1 MYPATPIFDQDSTG
15 IIMVGYKLPIQKL
28 GLNFCLNKDS
38 KLYYIQSPIFDK
50 TKLSEKG
57 DNYFRCLNSGEY
69 MAVQPKF
76 SKDFTRL
83 LYVGS
88 RA

>member
-1 MYPATPIFDQDSTG
+1 M
-15 IIMVGYKLPIQKL
+15 PIQKL

-38 KLYYIQSPIFDK
+38 KLYYIQEPIFDK
-50 TKLSEKG
+50 TKLAEKG
-57 DNYFRCLNSGEY
+57 DNYARCLNPDEY

-76 SKDFTRL
+76 SKDFSKL